1 METDASPLT
10 RFWRYVDARISRL
23 RLSLFALT
31 LLSTASY
38 IAFEAYTGHLDSE
51 KLALPIS
58 LMALSLGVIQFADA
72 WAHTR
77 KMDGIADSVSTRYI
91 GNFPKNLTDVCTL
104 TKAARRE
111 LLVMVEFVNYGHYWK
126 PEAFEEFSREL
137 ELARDRGVKVRF
149 LAQKQDAAKQALQE
163 LLPEKELWPPKESD
177 ELYKH
182 FFSVYPGIEK
192 PKDYY
197 EFLETLLRKGREAA
211 SKLFDKGVS
220 IKLAPN
226 SDRLFLCVEDGEEA
240 VFSFKNAAGG
250 EPLCFRTRDAKL
262 IETFKD
268 LFNGHWERGREYL
281 PEVKEAKAAAR
292 ESEIKPEPRKSGKRG
307 IDDSGLFGHNFPP
320 GPESPKPSQQLSG
333 TSKIRFSTF
342 LYSAQDVSVVQ
353 SPTCAASIS

>member
-1 METDASPLT
+1 METKTSLAT
-10 RFWRYVDARISRL
+10 RLWQYLNARFSHL

-31 LLSTASY
+31 LLATGSFLAFHAHRNTLNEASL
-38 IAFEAYTGHLDSE
+38 AFA
-51 KLALPIS
+51 IS
-58 LMALSLGVIQFADA
+58 LMALSLGLIQFADA

-91 GNFPKNLTDVCTL
+91 GNFPKNLADVCTL
-104 TKAARRE
+104 TKAARCE
-111 LLVMVEFVNYGHYWK
+111 LLIMVEFVNYGHYWK

-163 LLPEKELWPPKESD
+163 HLPEKESWPPKESD

-220 IKLAPN
+220 IKLVPN

-281 PEVKEAKAAAR
+281 PEVKEAKAAGR
-292 ESEIKPEPRKSGKRG
+292 ESEIKPEPRNSGKRG
-307 IDDSGLFGHNFPP
+307 IDDSGLIGHNFPP
-320 GPESPKPSQQLSG
+320 GPESAKPGQQ
-333 TSKIRFSTF
+333 
-342 LYSAQDVSVVQ
+342 
-353 SPTCAASIS
+353 